1 MSISRISSATNN
13 GTGVTL
19 GTHAKGDLILYS
31 AYFPG
36 IGPPSLPPG
45 VLGLYTRSN
54 SGGSHRLGYYIAES
68 DSETTGTSGWTG
80 ASNVTAIAYRGGP
93 RSVVIP
99 TLLSQ
104 NGTSSTVLTYATQ
117 AAITSPVFKESA
129 LDLWL
134 VGMAATRSTTN
145 NLSGLAPS
153 GMTFINNSIG
163 VGFEVASY
171 DTDST
176 RSTIWPTT
184 NVTQATAAIWATF
197 VLELLEIDHKITSG
211 GGLILP
217 RAMNGGYSA

>member
-1 MSISRISSATNN
+1 MAISRVSFSTNN

-19 GTHAKGDLILYS
+19 GTHVKGDLILYS
-31 AYFPG
+31 AYFAGAG
-36 IGPPSLPPG
+36 IPSLPPG
-45 VLGLYTRSN
+45 VLGLYTRAN

-68 DSETTGTSGWTG
+68 ASETTGTSGWTG

-104 NGTSSTVLTYATQ
+104 NGSSGTVISYAAQ

-134 VGMAATRSTTN
+134 VGLAATRATGN
-145 NLSGLAPS
+145 NLLGLAPS

-163 VGFEVASY
+163 ASFEVASY
-171 DTDST
+171 DTNST
-176 RSTIWPTT
+176 RSAIWPAT
-184 NVTQATAAIWATF
+184 NVTQATSVVWATF
-197 VLELLEIDHKITSG
+197 VLELLEIDHKTTSG
-211 GGLILP
+211 GGGGSYSPIDNLLI
-217 RAMNGGYSA
+217 G

>member
-1 MSISRISSATNN
+1 MSISRVSFSTNN

-31 AYFPG
+31 AYFAG
-36 IGPPSLPPG
+36 LGAPSLPPD

-99 TLLSQ
+99 TILSQ
-104 NGTSSTVLTYATQ
+104 NGSSSTVISYAAQ

-134 VGMAATRSTTN
+134 VGLAATRATGN

-153 GMTFINNSIG
+153 GMTFVNNSIG

-171 DTDST
+171 DTNST
-176 RSTIWPTT
+176 RSAIWPAT
-184 NVTQATAAIWATF
+184 NVTQATSVVWATF
-197 VLELLEIDHKITSG
+197 VLELLEIDHKTTSG
-211 GGLILP
+211 GGGGSYSPIDNILI
-217 RAMNGGYSA
+217 G